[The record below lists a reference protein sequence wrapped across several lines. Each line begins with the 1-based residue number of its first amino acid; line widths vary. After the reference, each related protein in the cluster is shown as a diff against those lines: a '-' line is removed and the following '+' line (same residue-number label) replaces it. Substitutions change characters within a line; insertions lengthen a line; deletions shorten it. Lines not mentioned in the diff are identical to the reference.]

1 MTHHYAGLAG
11 QEIIMSNEQT
21 ERLHIDALY
30 TVAED
35 ISRFAPWED
44 GIAPFVLIDPEHP
57 EAYVLVVIEDDGEG
71 TSDIRL
77 ILGAAG
83 IRAWMVEQDDAS
95 AEDDEFSVESFV
107 NRYEGYYL
115 EVGYNMPNLNNFEKR
130 LLDGYEQRITFR
142 RQRPGYGLATIVDN
156 RDYAH
161 LERYLRAILQL
172 LTQQKLGLATNKF
185 YRLRMHGPKDMLQTA
200 AFTLGDGLLELTEP
214 FILTQDDWMDHSAPI
229 IDEFTNARVKHL
241 RCDGRMYELFYFYL
255 PQMVSTKGALPKAFF
270 LVDLE
275 TGFLEWND
283 VIVSESG
290 WQEKLLRE
298 LWEFFLNLGARPQDL
313 LLQNI
318 NTYCSLSEDITAAGI
333 RPVYTPH
340 TYVGQELLDSY
351 LHATHIKQ
359 HQMMDDHFPRDPY

>member
-1 MTHHYAGLAG
+1 
-11 QEIIMSNEQT
+11 MSNDNT
-21 ERLHIDALY
+21 ILHIDTLY

-35 ISRFAPWED
+35 INRFSPWED

-77 ILGAAG
+77 LLGASG
-83 IRAWMVEQDDAS
+83 IRTWMIEQDNEDDDCDEDELSVEQ
-95 AEDDEFSVESFV
+95 FV

-142 RQRPGYGLATIVDN
+142 RQRPGYGLATIVDS

-161 LERYLRAILQL
+161 LERYLRAILKL
-172 LTQQKLGLATNKF
+172 LARQKLGSTVNDV
-185 YRLRMHGPKDMLQTA
+185 YRLQMHGPKEMLRTA
-200 AFTLGDGLLELTEP
+200 AFLLSDDIPEETSP
-214 FILTQDDWMDHSAPI
+214 FVLTQDDWLTVGEPI

-241 RCDGRMYELFYFYL
+241 PCEGRIYELFYFYL
-255 PQMVSTKGALPKAFF
+255 PQMVAAKGTLPKAFF
-270 LVDLE
+270 LADLE

-283 VIVSESG
+283 VIISDSG
-290 WQEKLLRE
+290 WQETLLRQ
-298 LWEFFLNLGARPQDL
+298 LWNFFLEQGARPQDL
-313 LLQNI
+313 LIQSI
-318 NTYCSLSEDITAAGI
+318 NTYCSTAADISACGI
-333 RPVYTPH
+333 RPVYTAH

>member
-1 MTHHYAGLAG
+1 
-11 QEIIMSNEQT
+11 MSNDNNT
-21 ERLHIDALY
+21 LLHIDTLY

-35 ISRFAPWED
+35 VNRFSPWED

-57 EAYVLVVIEDDGEG
+57 DAYVLVVIETDGEG

-77 ILGAAG
+77 MLGASG
-83 IRAWMVEQDDAS
+83 IRTWMIEQDTAGLADSEDDDLSVEQ
-95 AEDDEFSVESFV
+95 FV

-130 LLDGYEQRITFR
+130 LLDGREQRITFR
-142 RQRPGYGLATIVDN
+142 RQRPGYGLATIVDS

-161 LERYLRAILQL
+161 LERYLRAILKL
-172 LTQQKLGLATNKF
+172 LARQKLGSAVSDA
-185 YRLRMHGPKDMLQTA
+185 YRLQMHGPHDMLRTA
-200 AFTLGDGLLELTEP
+200 AFTLNDDVPEETAPFVLTR
-214 FILTQDDWMDHSAPI
+214 DDWLDYGDMI

-241 RCDGRMYELFYFYL
+241 HGDGRIYELFYFYL
-255 PQMVSTKGALPKAFF
+255 PQMVAAKGTLPKAFF

-283 VIVSESG
+283 VIISDSG
-290 WQEKLLRE
+290 WQETLLRQ
-298 LWEFFLNLGARPQDL
+298 LWNFFLEQGARPQEIL
-313 LLQNI
+313 IQNI
-318 NTYCSLSEDITAAGI
+318 NTYSNIAADMAAAGI

-351 LHATHIKQ
+351 LHATHVKQ